1 MRLTGQAT
9 TALGNFIVNMIVH
22 IKFVL
27 DNILNI
33 LLILMLGDDGT
44 MFHNDR
50 PRIEGVKEYISQYM
64 NMKSTCKLSK
74 QITNFCRLLFYK

>member
-1 MRLTGQAT
+1 
-9 TALGNFIVNMIVH
+9 MIVH

-50 PRIEGVKEYISQYM
+50 PRIDGIKEYIS
-64 NMKSTCKLSK
+64 
-74 QITNFCRLLFYK
+74 